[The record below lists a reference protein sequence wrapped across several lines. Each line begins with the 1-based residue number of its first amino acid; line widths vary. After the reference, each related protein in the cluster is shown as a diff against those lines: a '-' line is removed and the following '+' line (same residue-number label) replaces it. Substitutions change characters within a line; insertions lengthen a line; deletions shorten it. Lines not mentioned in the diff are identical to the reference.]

1 MRRAALSSD
10 NMRRRDFL
18 AVSAGSLALAADA
31 PHDAIADAAVRLK
44 PWLIEQRR
52 DFHMHP
58 ELQFQEVRTGRVVA
72 ERLQKLGL
80 SDIQTGVGK
89 SGVTAL
95 VKGGKPGPVVA
106 LRADM
111 DALPIDESNYKV
123 PYQSK
128 NPGVKHA
135 CGHDAHTTM
144 LLGVAEVLQSMRAEM
159 PGTVKLVFQPA
170 EEGGGGA
177 ERMIADGALKNP
189 VPAAILGQHVWPQTE
204 IGKLHYAPG
213 PFMASADTLTIRVR
227 GKNAHGA
234 RPEEG
239 IDAIL
244 VAAQCITALQ
254 SIRSRRIATSEPMVL
269 TLGKI
274 EGGTAHNI
282 IAGEVAI
289 KGTLRTLN
297 SNVRDQVFTLMHQ
310 TLKGVTEGMGASYD
324 LESSGT
330 GLTYNDPSLV
340 EKTLPT
346 FQRAVGASNVVQ
358 IIPQMVAE
366 DFSAYQKRIPG
377 FFYFLGIRNEAKGLG
392 IHPVHTPEFDIDE
405 EALPIGVRV
414 MASAAWDFL
423 ARG

>member
-1 MRRAALSSD
+1 
-10 NMRRRDFL
+10 MRRRDFL
-18 AVSAGSLALAADA
+18 AATAAPFALSAAAS
-31 PHDAIADAAVRLK
+31 PEDAIAEAAARLK

-80 SDIQTGVGK
+80 ADIRTGVAK
-89 SGVTAL
+89 TGVTAL
-95 VKGGKPGPVVA
+95 VKGGKPGPVIA

-144 LLGVAEVLQSMRAEM
+144 LLGVAEVLQSLRAEL
-159 PGTVKLVFQPA
+159 PGTVKFVFQPA

-177 ERMIADGALKNP
+177 EKMIAEGALRDPEP
-189 VPAAILGQHVWPQTE
+189 VAILGQHVWPNTAL
-204 IGKLHYAPG
+204 GKLNYASG
-213 PFMASADTLTIRVR
+213 AFMASADTLTIKIR

-234 RPEEG
+234 RPEDG
-239 IDAIL
+239 IDAIV

-254 SIRSRRIATSEPMVL
+254 SIRSRRIATADPMVL

-282 IAGEVAI
+282 IASEVAI
-289 KGTLRTLN
+289 RGTLRTLN
-297 SNVRDQVFTLMHQ
+297 SNVRDQTLTLMHQ
-310 TLKGVTEGMGASYD
+310 TLKGVTEGMGASYEM
-324 LESSGT
+324 ESTGT
-330 GLTYNDPSLV
+330 GLTYNEPALV
-340 EKTLPT
+340 EKTLPA
-346 FQRAVGASNVVQ
+346 FRRSVGDANVVA
-358 IIPQMVAE
+358 IPPQMVAE

-392 IHPVHTPEFDIDE
+392 IHPVHTPDFDIDE
-405 EALPIGVRV
+405 DALPIGVRV
-414 MASAAWDFL
+414 MATAAWSLL

>member
-1 MRRAALSSD
+1 MW
-10 NMRRRDFL
+10 NMRRREFL
-18 AVSAGSLALAADA
+18 AATSGAFALRAAAG
-31 PHDAIADAAVRLK
+31 HDGAIAEAAARLT
-44 PWLIEQRR
+44 PWLVEQRR

-58 ELQFQEVRTGRVVA
+58 ELQFQEVRTSRVVA
-72 ERLQKLGL
+72 ERLRKLGL
-80 SDIQTGVGK
+80 ADIKTGVAQT
-89 SGVTAL
+89 GVTAL
-95 VKGGKPGPVVA
+95 IQGGKPGPVVA

-144 LLGVAEVLQSMRAEM
+144 LLGVAEVLQSLRADL

-177 ERMIADGALKNP
+177 EKMIADGALENP
-189 VPAAILGQHVWPQTE
+189 KPVAIFGQHVWPQTAL
-204 IGKLHYAPG
+204 GKLHYAPG
-213 PFMASADTLTIRVR
+213 PFMASADTLTIRIR

-239 IDAIL
+239 IDAIV
-244 VAAQCITALQ
+244 VAAQCISALQ
-254 SIRSRRIATSEPMVL
+254 SIRSRRISTSEPMVL

-282 IAGEVAI
+282 IASEVTI

-297 SNVRDQVFTLMHQ
+297 SSVRDQAFTMMHQ
-310 TLKGVTEGMGASYD
+310 TLKGVTEGFSSSYE

-330 GLTYNDPSLV
+330 GLTYNEPALV
-340 EKTLPT
+340 EKTIPT
-346 FQRAVGASNVVQ
+346 FTRVLGEDNVVR
-358 IIPQMVAE
+358 IVPQMVAE

-377 FFYFLGIRNEAKGLG
+377 FFYFLGIRNESKSLG

-405 EALPIGVRV
+405 DALPIGVRV

>member
-1 MRRAALSSD
+1 MQRRE
-10 NMRRRDFL
+10 FL
-18 AVSAGSLALAADA
+18 LASGGALALRASS
-31 PHDAIADAAVRLK
+31 PHDAAIADAAASLK
-44 PWLIEQRR
+44 PWLVEQRR

-58 ELQFQEVRTGRVVA
+58 ELQFQEVRTGKVVA

-80 SDIQTGVGK
+80 SDIRTGLAK
-89 SGVTAL
+89 TGVTAL

-144 LLGVAEVLQSMRAEM
+144 LLGVAEVLQSLRSEL

-177 ERMIADGALKNP
+177 EKMIADGALKDP
-189 VPAAILGQHVWPQTE
+189 VPEAILGQHVWPQTPL
-204 IGKLHYAPG
+204 GKLHYAPG
-213 PFMASADTLTIRVR
+213 PFMASADTIKIRIR

-239 IDAIL
+239 VDAIV

-254 SIRSRRIATSEPMVL
+254 AIRSRRIATSDPLVL

-274 EGGTAHNI
+274 DGGTAHNI
-282 IAGEVAI
+282 IADQVTI
-289 KGTLRTLN
+289 DGTIRTLN
-297 SNVRDQVFTLMHQ
+297 SNVRDQIFTMMHQ
-310 TLKGVTEGMGASYD
+310 TLKGVTEGFGATYE
-324 LESSGT
+324 LESKGT
-330 GLTYNDPSLV
+330 GLTYNEPALV
-340 EKTLPT
+340 SRTVPT
-346 FQRAVGASNVVQ
+346 FERLIGSDNVVR

-366 DFSAYQKRIPG
+366 DFSAYQKQIPG
-377 FFYFLGIRNEAKGLG
+377 FFYFLGIRNETKNLG
-392 IHPVHTPEFDIDE
+392 IHPVHTPDFDIDE
-405 EALPIGVRV
+405 DALPIGVRL

-423 ARG
+423 ARR

>member
-1 MRRAALSSD
+1 
-10 NMRRRDFL
+10 MRRREFL
-18 AVSAGSLALAADA
+18 RAAAAPFALSAASS
-31 PHDAIADAAVRLK
+31 HEEAIAAAAARLK

-58 ELQFQEVRTGRVVA
+58 ELQFQEVRTARVVA

-80 SDIQTGVGK
+80 ADIKTGVART
-89 SGVTAL
+89 GVTAL
-95 VKGGKPGPVVA
+95 IKGGKPGPVVA

-111 DALPIDESNYKV
+111 DALPIDESNYRV

-144 LLGVAEVLQSMRAEM
+144 LLGVAEVLQSLRAEM
-159 PGTVKLVFQPA
+159 PGTVKLLFQPA

-177 ERMIADGALKNP
+177 EKMIADGALQDPAP
-189 VPAAILGQHVWPQTE
+189 VAILGQHVWPNTPL
-204 IGKLHYAPG
+204 GKLNYASG
-213 PFMASADTLTIRVR
+213 PFMASADTLTIKIR

-234 RPEEG
+234 RPEDG
-239 IDAIL
+239 IDAIV

-254 SIRSRRIATSEPMVL
+254 AIRSRRIATSEPMVL

-282 IAGEVAI
+282 IAGEVTI
-289 KGTLRTLN
+289 RGTVRTL
-297 SNVRDQVFTLMHQ
+297 SANVRDQIFTLMHQ
-310 TLKGVTEGMGASYD
+310 TLKGVTEGMGASYE

-330 GLTYNDPSLV
+330 GVTYNEPALV
-340 EKTLPT
+340 EQTLPA
-346 FQRAVGASNVVQ
+346 FRRAVGDANV
-358 IIPQMVAE
+358 IAIPPQMVAE

-392 IHPVHTPEFDIDE
+392 IHPVHTPDFDIDE
-405 EALPIGVRV
+405 DALPIGVRV
-414 MASAAWDFL
+414 MASAAWNFL